1 MRSDYTH
8 AAVEA
13 AQWPPQMFYAQAGCR
28 KHPQK
33 LCGGMRAAASPRKSA
48 CGLCGRGAGS
58 RNPPRLQPYCCCDMV
73 GAEIRGYL
81 MAIAAEAIDGN
92 V

>member
-1 MRSDYTH
+1 M
-8 AAVEA
+8 
-13 AQWPPQMFYAQAGCR
+13 C
-28 KHPQK
+28 K
-33 LCGGMRAAASPRKSA
+33 RAAANSRKNYAAA
-48 CGLCGRGAGS
+48 CGY
-58 RNPPRLQPYCCCDMV
+58 NPPRLQPYCCCDMV

>member
-1 MRSDYTH
+1 MIDTDFMD
-8 AAVEA
+8 A
-13 AQWPPQMFYAQAGCR
+13 
-28 KHPQK
+28 
-33 LCGGMRAAASPRKSA
+33 LPRPI
-48 CGLCGRGAGS
+48 GRTADRELLDWGNSCDGS
-58 RNPPRLQPYCCCDMV
+58 VLLLLLQCCCDMV